1 MSFHNCFQGTIFV
14 FNFRINREDVFYF
27 FSFKILNERCKSNLK
42 YLGHFQAQLACSPPL
57 GPRQTNWL
65 RWLCTTVSVQG
76 LICNTKLTDNQ
87 HYYSLSYFK
96 KTLVSSLLEFLVS
109 LIMQI
114 FPNLQWKRRQT
125 WLFECCLVLVLSVY
139 LHHLVSKGP
148 SVCFSTLMVQQF
160 QGDTRHKYQTQ
171 G

>member
-42 YLGHFQAQLACSPPL
+42 SLGHFQAKLGCPPL

-76 LICNTKLTDNQ
+76 LICNMKLTDNP

-96 KTLVSSLLEFLVS
+96 RPPCFISIGVPSLPYNANIFKLAVKKKTHLTFW
-109 LIMQI
+109 I
-114 FPNLQWKRRQT
+114 
-125 WLFECCLVLVLSVY
+125 LFSISV
-139 LHHLVSKGP
+139 
-148 SVCFSTLMVQQF
+148 
-160 QGDTRHKYQTQ
+160 
-171 G
+171 